1 VKNLLAVLTSLLLAL
16 LLATSGHGA
25 VRFGVTEDA
34 GKYADDGGVSFFA
47 TLNDLGMTENRMV
60 VFWDPAHPTEI
71 QEQAFLDR
79 SLPVAAAA
87 RVQIVFSVQPLHPTD
102 VTSTPA
108 VAREFA
114 DYVALLARTY
124 PQVKEFIIGNEP
136 NQPRFWRPQFSARG
150 RGLAAAAYEQVLALS
165 YDALKSV
172 DPTID
177 VIGLGL
183 SPRGNDDPL
192 ARSNVSTSPLQFIH
206 DLGAAY
212 RASGRTQ
219 PVMDELAFHPY
230 PNPSSANDP
239 LLKGYQWPNAGVPNF
254 ARIKQAVW
262 DAFAGTAQPTFAEGD
277 VGGGSQLLATPTV
290 PPPLTL
296 VLDETGWQARIP
308 ASARSAYTGR
318 ESSKTVDE
326 ATQARIYG
334 DLVRFVECDPAV
346 TALNLFHLV
355 DERDLDRFQSGL
367 IRADGSRRPSYATVK
382 DAIAETAGVC
392 TGAQAVWRH
401 STAVAGAAASFGGRA
416 GGGARLG
423 FGVTAKEAARF
434 RAGIFRV
441 RGGRG
446 VAEGDQSWIGAALAS
461 NAPRPGLVSRSGGS
475 VRAYWPRDVT
485 FRPRSLAPGWY
496 VYAVRLAASMNPAR
510 TSLLVGSP
518 FRLR

>member
-1 VKNLLAVLTSLLLAL
+1 MKNLLAVLTSLLAAL
-16 LLATSGHGA
+16 LIATSGHGA

-47 TLNDLGMTENRMV
+47 SLNDLGMTENRIT

-87 RVQIVFSVQPLHPTD
+87 HVNVVFSVQPLHPTD
-102 VTSTPA
+102 VTSTPGG
-108 VAREFA
+108 AREFA

-124 PQVKEFIIGNEP
+124 PQVKEFIVGNEP
-136 NQPRFWRPQFSARG
+136 NQPRFWRPQFSPRG
-150 RGLAAAAYEQVLALS
+150 RGLAAAAYEQMLALS

-172 DPTID
+172 DPAID
-177 VIGLGL
+177 VVGLGL
-183 SPRGNDDPL
+183 SPRGNDDPR
-192 ARSNVSTSPLQFIH
+192 ARSNVSTSPVRFIH
-206 DLGAAY
+206 DLGVAY
-212 RASGRTQ
+212 RASGRTR
-219 PVMDELAFHPY
+219 PIMDELAFHPY

-262 DAFAGTAQPTFAEGD
+262 DAFAGTAQPTFAEG
-277 VGGGSQLLATPTV
+277 GSQLLAAPTV

-296 VLDETGWQARIP
+296 VIDETGWQARIP
-308 ASARSAYTGR
+308 TSARSAYTGR

-334 DLVRFVECDPAV
+334 DLVLFVECDPAV

-367 IRADGSRRPSYATVK
+367 IRADGSHRPSYDAVK
-382 DAIAETAGVC
+382 EAIAETAGVC
-392 TGAQAVWRH
+392 SGAPAVWRH
-401 STAVAGAAASFGGRA
+401 SMAVAGSSASFGRRVA
-416 GGGARLG
+416 GGARFG
-423 FGVTAKEAARF
+423 FGFDVTAKEAARF
-434 RAGIFRV
+434 RAGIFHV
-441 RGGRG
+441 RDGRG
-446 VAEGDQSWIGAALAS
+446 LSEDDRSWVDAALAS
-461 NAPRPGLVSRSGGS
+461 SAPHPGLVSRSSGS
-475 VRAYWPRDVT
+475 VRAYWARDVT
-485 FRPRSLAPGWY
+485 FRARSLAPGWY
-496 VYAVRLAASMNPAR
+496 VYAVRLAASMNPGR

-518 FRLR
+518 FRVR